1 MIAYDFVSAAPQSL
15 DELQTEIIVLPF
27 FSDERPLCGA
37 TGLID
42 WRLSGALSRKLMA
55 GYLDGHFG
63 EKALVTAPPKLKSEG
78 LLLVG
83 LGASTAFD
91 TGVAQRACSV
101 IAEALTEAKVST
113 VALTL
118 PGRSM
123 GLLPAL
129 DSMQPKR
136 WPARGDQHH
145 RTRGRASRPRLAL
158 RWPAA
163 TIRVAARLVCG
174 SFSLWSAFVLVAPL
188 RGT

>member
-55 GYLDGHFG
+55 GYLDGHYG
-63 EKALVTAPPKLKSEG
+63 EKALVKAPPKLKSDG

-91 TGVAQRACSV
+91 TGVAQRACCV

-113 VALTL
+113 AALTL

-129 DSMQPKR
+129 DSMQLWLAASPIDGPLEEISIIER
-136 WPARGDQHH
+136 AEEH
-145 RTRGRASRPRLAL
+145 RAL
-158 RWPAA
+158 D
-163 TIRVAARLVCG
+163 
-174 SFSLWSAFVLVAPL
+174 SLFDGLRRRSESPL
-188 RGT
+188 D